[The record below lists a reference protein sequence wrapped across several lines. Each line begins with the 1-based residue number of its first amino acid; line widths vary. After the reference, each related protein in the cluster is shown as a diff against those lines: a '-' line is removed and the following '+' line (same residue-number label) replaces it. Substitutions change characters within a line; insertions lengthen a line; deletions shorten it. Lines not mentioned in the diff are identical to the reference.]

1 MSLGKNGPNN
11 TVMII
16 DNVFDEDYLVKLD
29 VLCKGELLQLDS
41 KIGSHVGKHTDYEWQ
56 MIKNDI
62 RTSPNRLQLLNEIG
76 KYINKT
82 LPTEDLEPMQLFAKK
97 FTTSSRISK
106 HKEDPKVYG
115 DWVYMLYLTDEN
127 DGELCTDSLRILPKR
142 NRLVLM
148 RTGFEHWV
156 EPCSG
161 SRINISGW
169 PFASKDIRAKWK
181 AK

>member
-1 MSLGKNGPNN
+1 MSLGKNGPSN

-16 DNVFDEDYLVKLD
+16 DNVFDESYLQILD
-29 VLCKGELLQLDS
+29 GFFLGDCKQLDS
-41 KIGSHVGKHTDYEWQ
+41 NGSHVGAYAEYEWQ
-56 MIKNDI
+56 LIKNNI
-62 RTSPNRLQLLNEIG
+62 RTSKHRYKLLDKVSNLIG
-76 KYINKT
+76 VPV
-82 LPTEDLEPMQLFAKK
+82 PTDDLEPMQLFVKQ
-97 FTTSSRISK
+97 FTKSSFIDK
-106 HKEDPKVYG
+106 HFEDPEIYG
-115 DWVYMLYLTDEN
+115 NWVYMLYLTDEN